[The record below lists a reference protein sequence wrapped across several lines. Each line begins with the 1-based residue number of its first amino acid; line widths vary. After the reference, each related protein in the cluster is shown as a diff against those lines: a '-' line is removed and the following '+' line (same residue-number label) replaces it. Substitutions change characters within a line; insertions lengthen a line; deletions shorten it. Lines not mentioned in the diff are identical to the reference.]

1 MEAIAGSLH
10 QSAHAVFGRVT
21 MTGSLR
27 NSKGLS
33 FSAMRVLGSY
43 ALVYLL
49 EGGGHYQL
57 RGQAALPCR
66 AGDLLLIFPD
76 IAHAY
81 GPESGGKWSEIYMVF
96 EGTLFDL
103 WRRQGLLNP
112 KYPIL
117 RMTPVDRYAARLRG
131 IAAMGRGSDPARK
144 LLQVCELQ
152 TFLAAAL
159 AKPVIAG
166 REGGFGSWPG
176 WLVTSIQQMEADLS
190 VPLESIAKSAGV
202 SYESFRKKF
211 RAITGESPA
220 RYRSRLTVDL
230 ARKLIYEQ
238 RLSNK
243 ELAEK
248 LHFCDEFHFSRR
260 FRQATGESP
269 KAFRR
274 SLPAIR

>member
-1 MEAIAGSLH
+1 MSGSL
-10 QSAHAVFGRVT
+10 G
-21 MTGSLR
+21 
-27 NSKGLS
+27 NSTGLS
-33 FSAMRVLGSY
+33 FTTMRVLGSY

-66 AGDLLLIFPD
+66 AGDLLMVFPD

-81 GPESGGKWSEIYMVF
+81 GPRRGGKWSEIYIVF
-96 EGTLFDL
+96 EGAVFDL
-103 WRRQGLLNP
+103 WRRHGLLNP
-112 KYPIL
+112 NHPIL
-117 RMTPVDRYAARLRG
+117 RMSPVARHAERLRE
-131 IAAMGRGSDPARK
+131 IAAMGLGSDPARK

-152 TFLAAAL
+152 TYLAAAL

-166 REGGFGSWPG
+166 GGESFGSWPT
-176 WLVTSIQQMEADLS
+176 WVVTSIQQMEADLS
-190 VPLESIAKSAGV
+190 VPIESIARVAGM

-220 RYRSRLTVDL
+220 RYRSRLAVDL

-260 FRQATGESP
+260 FRQATGQSP

-274 SLPAIR
+274 SLPATG